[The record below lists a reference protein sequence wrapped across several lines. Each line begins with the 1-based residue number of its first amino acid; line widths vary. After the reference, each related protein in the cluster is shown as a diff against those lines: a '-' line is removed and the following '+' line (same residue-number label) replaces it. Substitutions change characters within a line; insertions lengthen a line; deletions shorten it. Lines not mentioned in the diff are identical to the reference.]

1 MQHKTREEIESTYH
15 RPEKL
20 TQDEIDD
27 KVGRAALYGVYYDD
41 GDYDYTQ
48 HLRPIGATDAVF
60 LEAPSKKK
68 EKQPATGG
76 ISFVDESANERLH
89 PKDRKIHLPEGV
101 LPTDFELLTPKTPL
115 RSIELLDGGLQPD
128 MDPRLREIMEA
139 LDDEAYVEDDVE
151 NYFETLN
158 APGEQYVPEE
168 DDEDD
173 EYYEEEYYEEDEFDE
188 NGEPLTY
195 EAFDEEAPE
204 AVPIPATNWEAAF
217 KQ

>member
-1 MQHKTREEIESTYH
+1 
-15 RPEKL
+15 
-20 TQDEIDD
+20 
-27 KVGRAALYGVYYDD
+27 
-41 GDYDYTQ
+41 
-48 HLRPIGATDAVF
+48 
-60 LEAPSKKK
+60 
-68 EKQPATGG
+68 
-76 ISFVDESANERLH
+76 
-89 PKDRKIHLPEGV
+89 
-101 LPTDFELLTPKTPL
+101 
-115 RSIELLDGGLQPD
+115 